1 MSKSKGGRPRQLQ
14 NKTRTV
20 AVRLT
25 EREYETLVYRSA
37 GRPIS
42 STLRTLAFAT
52 QKRQRPNVDA
62 ANLERWRELGTLSE
76 RLSAIIRIIAK
87 QNDHHWA
94 PTLATFERI
103 LTALEEARIDL
114 LKEVAL

>member
-25 EREYETLVYRSA
+25 EREYETLVHRSA

-42 STLRTLAFAT
+42 STLRTLAFSN
-52 QKRQRPNVDA
+52 QKRQCPNVDA

-76 RLSAIIRIIAK
+76 MLSVIIRKIAK
-87 QNDHHWA
+87 QNSPRSA
-94 PTLATFERI
+94 QILATFNRI
-103 LTALEEARIDL
+103 LAALEEARIDL
-114 LKEVAL
+114 LKEAAP